1 MKEEGIRFKSSR
13 SQSGFSVKETPFLK
27 PASQDPFNND
37 DPMLS
42 GEPFY
47 ELLVGMG
54 GETLFNSS
62 QRGSKS
68 IGGVIGVGEL

>member
-1 MKEEGIRFKSSR
+1 
-13 SQSGFSVKETPFLK
+13 
-27 PASQDPFNND
+27 
-37 DPMLS
+37 MLS

-47 ELLVGMG
+47 GLLAGMG

-68 IGGVIGVGEL
+68 IGGVIGIGEVGASEVGEIA